1 MEILPPFP
9 LQRFSKI
16 KDLLKDSNSKERLPF
31 NKLEKLKAVKL
42 QHIKWRNLQTD
53 RTQCKKWKLQKK
65 NFVEN
70 LIYTYIHIDLGAKNV
85 LVLLLLASV

>member
-31 NKLEKLKAVKL
+31 NKLEKLEDALSKSGKTSTHKMEKL
-42 QHIKWRNLQTD
+42 AD
-53 RTQCKKWKLQKK
+53 
-65 NFVEN
+65 
-70 LIYTYIHIDLGAKNV
+70 
-85 LVLLLLASV
+85 